1 MRKRKGWRFLE
12 LTHLSLFSGIGGIDL
27 AAEAAGFTTVCQCE
41 WADFPASVLE
51 RHWPD
56 VPRFSDIRSL
66 TGEAF
71 YERTGRRE
79 VTLLSGGFPCQPFSS
94 IGFKRGFADPRYLWP
109 EMCRVV
115 KELRP
120 RFVLGENVAN
130 FVNMGLEKTLADL
143 EAAGYEAGV
152 FVVPACAVGA
162 WHERSRAFIVG
173 VDVSHSSCIRYGCGK
188 RRDKDICKPEG
199 GVPQREE
206 KRFMDGGSLG
216 DGVFFRGGDACGI
229 LYQPG
234 MGGMDDGVPG
244 RMDGSR
250 LWAGEPEGNPR
261 VKPDGPGR
269 AKRLTALGN
278 AVVPAQIYPIL
289 KCIADMETGRCRERC
304 VWERSH
310 VLAEP

>member
-1 MRKRKGWRFLE
+1 ME

-51 RHWPD
+51 RRWPG

-66 TGEAF
+66 TREAF

-109 EMCRVV
+109 EMRRVIE
-115 KELRP
+115 ELRP

-130 FVNMGLEKTLADL
+130 FVNMGLEKTFDDL

-152 FVVPACAVGA
+152 FVFPACAVGA

-173 VDVSHSSCIRYGCGK
+173 ADVSHSPCIRHGCVERLGK
-188 RRDKDICKPEG
+188 GIFEPQR
-199 GVPQREE
+199 GVPQETE
-206 KRFMDGGSLG
+206 TRFL
-216 DGVFFRGGDACGI
+216 DGVPLGNGVFSGGGDASGI
-229 LYQPG
+229 LYQSG
-234 MGGMDDGVPG
+234 MGGVADGVPE
-244 RMDGSR
+244 RMDGAR
-250 LWAGEPEGNPR
+250 LWAGEPEGTPR
-261 VKPDGPGR
+261 VKPDEPGR
-269 AKRLTALGN
+269 PKRLTALGN
-278 AVVPAQIYPIL
+278 AVVPAQVYPVL
-289 KCIADMETGRCRERC
+289 KCIADIETGRCRGWC
-304 VWERSH
+304 TGKGSRSRQEH
-310 VLAEP
+310 K